1 MKTKFPFS
9 KFSIELPEE
18 AIETVVLEKT
28 PSGNFKN
35 FDMQLM

>member
-1 MKTKFPFS
+1 MKIKFPFS

-18 AIETVVLEKT
+18 AIETVVLEKM
-28 PSGNFKN
+28 PSENFKN